1 MDNTEIHNKAV
12 YNSEERWVNYVGQ
25 IPSTYVKGQ
34 KDRWEW
40 VLTHISYYCQCRK
53 KDGRPVG
60 FYSLEDDK
68 LRWVRRLPL
77 WIRKTNVRIG
87 LEFNNYNDKDIKEYA
102 NITIDS
108 GATTVL
114 KIYQLRK
121 KGTYT
126 IPATQRRR
134 RNIKCLLE
142 NKNG

>member
-1 MDNTEIHNKAV
+1 MEIH
-12 YNSEERWVNYVGQ
+12 
-25 IPSTYVKGQ
+25 
-34 KDRWEW
+34 
-40 VLTHISYYCQCRK
+40 
-53 KDGRPVG
+53 
-60 FYSLEDDK
+60 
-68 LRWVRRLPL
+68 
-77 WIRKTNVRIG
+77 
-87 LEFNNYNDKDIKEYA
+87 DKDIKEYA